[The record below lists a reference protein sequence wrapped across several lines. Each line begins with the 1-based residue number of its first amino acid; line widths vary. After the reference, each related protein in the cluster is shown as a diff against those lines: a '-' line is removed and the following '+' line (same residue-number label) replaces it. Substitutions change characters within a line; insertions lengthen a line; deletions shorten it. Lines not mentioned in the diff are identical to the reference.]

1 MESNIEEVKVLQT
14 TALLLTINNLVRGEA
29 LAKVIETLLG
39 PYYELRQSINFLF
52 LLFKHVNFKHRNSN
66 DVFIFKRSWVDE
78 GTYVWKPS
86 EDPFDHTAIKSERKI
101 EGNFKETIRFKLY
114 LIQPLTQLSGNG
126 FFKPFTVLGSVLS
139 TALRQR
145 RNHWEHGRRHSPSVG
160 LARFRAR
167 VKWRFRVVGRVH
179 ADERRR
185 ILQRHRRR
193 NKIGRVVAEVAE
205 TLRARRLHAVPGTVG
220 SVLQIHFRPE
230 DFSVESR
237 GTICHFNLQF

>member
-1 MESNIEEVKVLQT
+1 MQTHQKHIYFCLQICLGAIQRFITQDLLDEKGAKYITDVLWLLMESNIEEVKVLQT

-29 LAKVIETLLG
+29 LAKVMETLLG

-66 DVFIFKRSWVDE
+66 DVFIFKRSRVDE

-145 RNHWEHGRRHSPSVG
+145 RNHWEHGRRHSPSAG

-167 VKWRFRVVGRVH
+167 VK
-179 ADERRR
+179 
-185 ILQRHRRR
+185 
-193 NKIGRVVAEVAE
+193 
-205 TLRARRLHAVPGTVG
+205 
-220 SVLQIHFRPE
+220 
-230 DFSVESR
+230 
-237 GTICHFNLQF
+237 